1 MGAETLTGRIVNA
14 IDLID
19 GILDAGSI
27 RDYTSR
33 DQLIFMREQLTS
45 MASHLRHHTAPA
57 AGVHALMSRMVVDS
71 CRSIARSGGSWWIL
85 RMTTWRCC
93 RAPGGTRDGQ
103 DTQAAFVMHPVGVA
117 GG

>member
-33 DQLIFMREQLTS
+33 DQLMFMREQLTS
-45 MASHLRHHTAPA
+45 MASHLRHHTEPA
-57 AGVHALMSRMVVDS
+57 AGAHALMSRMVVDS
-71 CRSIARSGGSWWIL
+71 WPFDNMLGRQLVGIENDYLAL
-85 RMTTWRCC
+85 L
-93 RAPGGTRDGQ
+93 Q
-103 DTQAAFVMHPVGVA
+103 DTRRHP
-117 GG
+117 

>member
-33 DQLIFMREQLTS
+33 DQLMFMREQLTS
-45 MASHLRHHTAPA
+45 MASHLRHRTA
-57 AGVHALMSRMVVDS
+57 HALMSRMVVDS
-71 CRSIARSGGSWWIL
+71 WPLDSTLGRQLVDIEDDYLAL
-85 RMTTWRCC
+85 LQ
-93 RAPGGTRDGQ
+93 GTRR
-103 DTQAAFVMHPVGVA
+103 HP
-117 GG
+117 

>member
-33 DQLIFMREQLTS
+33 DQLIFMRE
-45 MASHLRHHTAPA
+45 
-57 AGVHALMSRMVVDS
+57 
-71 CRSIARSGGSWWIL
+71 
-85 RMTTWRCC
+85 
-93 RAPGGTRDGQ
+93 
-103 DTQAAFVMHPVGVA
+103 
-117 GG
+117 

>member
-14 IDLID
+14 VDLID

-45 MASHLRHHTAPA
+45 MASHLRHAPHPPRAHTP
-57 AGVHALMSRMVVDS
+57 S
-71 CRSIARSGGSWWIL
+71 
-85 RMTTWRCC
+85 
-93 RAPGGTRDGQ
+93 
-103 DTQAAFVMHPVGVA
+103 
-117 GG
+117 

>member
-45 MASHLRHHTAPA
+45 MASCDTVPHPPRAHTP
-57 AGVHALMSRMVVDS
+57 S
-71 CRSIARSGGSWWIL
+71 
-85 RMTTWRCC
+85 
-93 RAPGGTRDGQ
+93 
-103 DTQAAFVMHPVGVA
+103 
-117 GG
+117 

>member
-45 MASHLRHHTAPA
+45 MASHLRHRTAPA
-57 AGVHALMSRMVVDS
+57 AGAHALMSRRVVDS
-71 CRSIARSGGSWWIL
+71 WPLDSTLGRQLVDIEDDYLAL
-85 RMTTWRCC
+85 LQ
-93 RAPGGTRDGQ
+93 GTRR
-103 DTQAAFVMHPVGVA
+103 HP
-117 GG
+117 